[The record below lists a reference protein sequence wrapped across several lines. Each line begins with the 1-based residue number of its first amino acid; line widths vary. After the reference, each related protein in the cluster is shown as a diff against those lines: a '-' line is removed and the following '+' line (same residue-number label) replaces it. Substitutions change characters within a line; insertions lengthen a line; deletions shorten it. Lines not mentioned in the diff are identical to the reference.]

1 MYLAM
6 KEKLLEII
14 NKRFPYSNTDINEWQ
29 KVLENCNSIPSCNYL
44 LSMVDYYV
52 AYNKDRSAINLSIV
66 LYQDKEALGIMPLFA
81 HQNQEEEWILSSN
94 GIEIVEPIFKKTVAR
109 RVKKRFENELKDLIY
124 DLARQLEIKQC
135 QFVNSDFF
143 ALSRWY
149 FIWAER
155 AKETFSTHHFLVD
168 LSLSLQDIRLKF
180 RKSFKPFINKGLRE
194 WTVEVHEQTTD
205 ELFEKFRLLHKSVAG
220 RTTRPIESW
229 NKQKEQIDSMESFI
243 VTVSAEDDEMVGA
256 GLFTYSR
263 DSGFYCVGAYK
274 RELSDQPLGHAV
286 QMKAIETFKKNGVK
300 WYEIGL
306 KRLKIDKKTP
316 TEKELALTHFKQ
328 GFATHVVARQH
339 LTVDLNLD

>member
-1 MYLAM
+1 M
-6 KEKLLEII
+6 KEKLLKII
-14 NKRFPYSNTDINEWQ
+14 FKHFPHSNTDIGEWQ
-29 KVLENCNSIPSCNYL
+29 KVLENCDSIPSCNYL

-66 LYQDKEALGIMPLFA
+66 LYQDKEALGIMPLIA

-94 GIEIVEPIFKKTVAR
+94 GIEIVEPIFKQTVAR
-109 RVKKRFENELKDLIY
+109 RVKKRLQNELKDLIY
-124 DLARQLEIKQC
+124 DLARQLKIKQC
-135 QFVNSDFF
+135 QFVNTDFF
-143 ALSRWY
+143 VLSRWY

-155 AKETFSTHHFLVD
+155 AKEVFSTHHILVD
-168 LSLSLQDIRLKF
+168 LSLGLEDIRLKF

-194 WTVEVHEQTTD
+194 WRVKVHEQASD

-243 VTVSAEDDEMVGA
+243 VTVSAENDEMVGA

-300 WYEIGL
+300 WYELGL
-306 KRLKIDKKTP
+306 KRLKIDKKIP
-316 TEKELALTHFKQ
+316 TEKELALSHFKQ
-328 GFATHVVARQH
+328 GFATHVLARQH
-339 LTVDLNLD
+339 LTVELNSD